1 MALRQWHL
9 IVLAT
14 VTALTGAGSGCALGQ
29 PAGGSALP
37 SASPF
42 VCRVWRGED
51 GLPQDS
57 VWAILQ
63 ARDGYLWVGT
73 GCGLARFDGV
83 SFKVF
88 GMAEGL
94 PSLHVRAL
102 LEDRQGALWIGTARG
117 VCRYAD
123 GQFKSWTVRDG
134 LAGDIIS
141 QLTEDPEGVIWVGTT
156 SGLSRW
162 SGGRFEIIKLTED
175 PKDAGVRA
183 LAVDRNGDLWVSMV
197 KEGLRRRTGAGFVQA
212 TSDPE
217 IQRSPPLRLLKD
229 RAGRMWVSGDG
240 RVSCY
245 DGTSWQ
251 VYGLQEGLPD
261 VTVTCLGEGADG
273 TIWAGTTDQGLYFLR
288 AGKFYPVRRADGLSD
303 EAVRAVLED
312 RENNLW
318 VGTRAGG
325 LNRLQPRKLLTRKI
339 WDGQTEAQPFS
350 LAESAEGALWVGT
363 MGRGLYQ
370 LDSRGQTAV
379 LRDRFQVSNPQVSA
393 VLLARDG
400 SLWCSAG
407 PALFH
412 WQEGRLSSIRGNSWV
427 RCLCEDREE
436 GLWIGSQDGTLKL
449 LKGGKLLDSPQ
460 FVPRGQLTSLVQD
473 RDGTLWVGTYGG
485 GVGRLK
491 DGRWT
496 FFRKEHGLRSDI
508 IQTLCLDSGGT
519 LWIGTEGG
527 DLGRF
532 KDGRVVSFGKPEG
545 LPDET
550 ILQILDDGAGH
561 LWLGSYHGIF
571 RVSRR
576 ALDDLA
582 AGGTSYVHAR
592 VFDRSDGLQSEECVG
607 GFSTCLKTRD
617 GLLCFATGSGV
628 VMIDPKQPWDKGAPP
643 IVWFEELLVNG
654 QAQKVR
660 SGRAGPAEPPEPAV
674 RIPPGK
680 SRFEFHYTGLN
691 FSAPEKVRFRYQL
704 EGLDSGWVEAGP
716 RRAAY
721 YSYLAPGNYRFRVQA
736 HNGNSVWG
744 ETGASVALKV
754 LPYFWETWW
763 FIALLVAGLTGSVAV
778 TVRYLER
785 RKARAQLRRLEQDR
799 AMERERA
806 RIARDIHDDLGS
818 RLTQISALTEQAER
832 EIPPA
837 SQTGQLVRHIR
848 STAQE
853 TLSRLDETVWTV
865 NPRNDRLD
873 RLADYILNYAEEFFR
888 HTPVRCRFKL
898 LGDVPAQVIGAEPRH
913 HLFLAVKEALNNAAR
928 HSGAT
933 EVQVQIEFAAGN
945 FRVSVHDNGRGFD
958 AAECLARGRGL
969 ENMRSRLELLGGRL
983 ELESRPGN
991 GATIRMEF
999 NPAQAS
1005 PKPEEAVP

>member
-1 MALRQWHL
+1 MAA
-9 IVLAT
+9 AT
-14 VTALTGAGSGCALGQ
+14 VTALTGAGSPWALGQ
-29 PAGGSALP
+29 PAGVSPLA

-88 GMAEGL
+88 GMAEGM

-102 LEDRQGALWIGTARG
+102 LEDRQGALWIGTAKG
-117 VCRYAD
+117 VCRYAA
-123 GQFKSWTVRDG
+123 GQFQSWTVRDG

-141 QLTEDPEGVIWVGTT
+141 QLAEDPDGVIWIGTT
-156 SGLSRW
+156 VGLSRW
-162 SGGRFEIIKLTED
+162 SDGRFERIKLTED
-175 PKDAGVRA
+175 PNDAGVRA
-183 LAVDRNGDLWVSMV
+183 LAVDRNGDLWISMV
-197 KEGLRRRTGAGFVQA
+197 KEGLRRRRGTGFVEV
-212 TSDPE
+212 SGEPE
-217 IQRSPPLRLLKD
+217 FRRSAPLRLLKD

-240 RVSCY
+240 RVSCF

-251 VYGLQEGLPD
+251 VYGLPEGLPD
-261 VTVTCLGEGADG
+261 VTITSLGEGADG

-288 AGKFYPVRRADGLSD
+288 AGKFHAVRRADGLSD
-303 EAVRAVLED
+303 EAVRVILGD
-312 RENNLW
+312 HENTLW
-318 VGTRAGG
+318 VGTRGGG

-350 LAESAEGALWVGT
+350 LAESAEGVLWVGT

-370 LDSRGQTAV
+370 LDSQGQAPV
-379 LRDRFQVSNPQVSA
+379 LRDRFQVNNPQVSA
-393 VLLARDG
+393 VLVARDG

-407 PALFH
+407 PSLFH
-412 WQEGRLSSIRGNSWV
+412 WQEGQLSSVRGGSWV
-427 RCLCEDREE
+427 RCLCEDRQE
-436 GLWIGSQDGTLKL
+436 GIWIGSQDGTLKL
-449 LKGGKLLDSPQ
+449 LKRGQLVDTSP
-460 FVPRGQLTSLVQD
+460 FGPRGQLTSLVQE

-491 DGRWT
+491 DGRWA
-496 FFRKEHGLRSDI
+496 FFQKEQGLRSDI
-508 IQTLCLDSGGT
+508 VQTLCLDSEGT

-527 DLGRF
+527 GLGRF
-532 KDGRVVSFGKPEG
+532 KDGRIVSFGKPQG
-545 LPDET
+545 LPEET
-550 ILQILDDGAGH
+550 ILQILDDGAGY

-571 RVSRR
+571 GVSRR
-576 ALDDLA
+576 VLDELT
-582 AGGTSYVHAR
+582 AGRASYVHAR

-607 GFSTCLKTRD
+607 GFSTCLKTRS
-617 GLLCFATGSGV
+617 GLLCFATGSGI
-628 VMIDPKQPWDKGAPP
+628 VMIDPKQPWDKGVPP
-643 IVWFEELLVNG
+643 AVWFEELLVDG
-654 QAQKVR
+654 QPQAWR
-660 SGRAGPAEPPEPAV
+660 PGRASSGELGGSPV

-721 YSYLAPGNYRFRVQA
+721 YSHLLPGNYRFRVQA

-744 ETGASVALKV
+744 ESGASVALKV
-754 LPYFWETWW
+754 QPHFWETWW
-763 FIALLVAGLTGSVAV
+763 FIALTVVGLAGSVAA
-778 TVRYLER
+778 TVRHLER
-785 RKARAQLRRLEQDR
+785 RKAQAQLRRLEQDR
-799 AMERERA
+799 ATERERA
-806 RIARDIHDDLGS
+806 RIARDIHDDLGA

-832 EIPPA
+832 ETPSTSP
-837 SQTGQLVRHIR
+837 TGLLVRHIR
-848 STAQE
+848 ATAQE

-888 HTPVRCRFKL
+888 HTSVRCRFKL
-898 LGDVPAQVIGAEPRH
+898 LGDVPPLAMGAEPRH
-913 HLFLAVKEALNNAAR
+913 HLFLAVKEALNNAAK

-933 EVQVQIEFAAGN
+933 EVQVQIEFAAGA
-945 FRVSVHDNGRGFD
+945 FRVSVHDNGSGFD
-958 AAECLARGRGL
+958 AAACLARGRGL

-983 ELESRPGN
+983 DLESQPGN

-1005 PKPEEAVP
+1005 QKPEAGVP